1 MGGGFPVTEAGELG
15 EHQGLLVFL
24 LDAEGL
30 LTAVVAAP
38 MGPCVLSPPP
48 SLCPPECLQ
57 GTDQSNHTFRTAI
70 IIKGTAG
77 GLASQ

>member
-1 MGGGFPVTEAGELG
+1 MAFLSLRLGQLG
-15 EHQGLLVFL
+15 EHPGLLVFL

-30 LTAVVAAP
+30 LTAV
-38 MGPCVLSPPP
+38 GPCVLSPPP

-77 GLASQ
+77 GLPVSNES